1 MKKIKRSM
9 DTNIKYKIIGREFGM
24 PPIGSIMYWDD
35 GYDCWV
41 VNDAYNT
48 GSDCK
53 SMWHGNP
60 EELPHLYEPIIEYQP
75 KKKIRYPHIFNTLNL
90 NGEDIYL

>member
-1 MKKIKRSM
+1 MKKIKRKM
-9 DTNIKYKIIGREFGM
+9 DTTIRYKIIGYEFGM

-35 GYDCWV
+35 GYDSWV

-53 SMWHGNP
+53 SIWSGNP
-60 EELPHLYEPIIEYQP
+60 EDHPNLYEPIIEFLP
-75 KKKIRYPHIFNTLNL
+75 KKTIEPHHI
-90 NGEDIYL
+90 